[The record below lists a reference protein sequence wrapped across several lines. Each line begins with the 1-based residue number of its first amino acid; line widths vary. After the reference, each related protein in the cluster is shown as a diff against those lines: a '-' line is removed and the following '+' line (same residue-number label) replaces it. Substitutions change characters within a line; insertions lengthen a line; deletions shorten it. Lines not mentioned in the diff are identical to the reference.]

1 MSPASEPSAEPSA
14 QPLAT
19 TRSAAVARAVR
30 AGEDSEQ
37 LQRLVRTAA
46 RVLHVPV
53 VMVSFVAADREI
65 IEAAVGLPEPW
76 ASLRSTP
83 LSHSLCA
90 QVVRLDGPVVL
101 FDARTHPTYREHAAV
116 VEMGAGAYAGYP
128 LRHGGHTLGA
138 FCAADFV
145 PRQWSAGDLQL
156 LEDLAAAVSGELGLR
171 IALQE
176 LQDSHAQLRGQV
188 AELRE
193 QSRTD
198 PLTGVANRRRFDERL
213 AEEVARLQR
222 QPAPLSLV
230 LVDVDRFEEVD
241 GTAGRTAGHRA
252 GDAVLAEVA
261 ARARA
266 VLRRTDLVARLGG
279 AEFAVLL
286 PDADATAADRSAQRV
301 RRAVRERPVAGLA
314 VTVTTG
320 TATYVP
326 SRGVEQFLADAD
338 AALHEAGSSPSA
350 GATGT
355 GDGDG
360 DGT

>member
-1 MSPASEPSAEPSA
+1 MAAPAHGPSAG
-14 QPLAT
+14 PLAT

-53 VMVSFVAADREI
+53 AMVSFVAADREI

-101 FDARTHPTYREHAAV
+101 FDARLHPTYREHAAV

-171 IALQE
+171 IALHE
-176 LQDSHAQLRGQV
+176 LQDSHEQLRGVV
-188 AELRE
+188 AQLRE
-193 QSRTD
+193 QSGTD
-198 PLTGVANRRRFDERL
+198 SLTGVANRRRFDERL

-222 QPAPLSLV
+222 RPGSLALV
-230 LVDVDRFEEVD
+230 LVDVDRPGEVD
-241 GTAGRTAGHRA
+241 GTAGHEV
-252 GDAVLAEVA
+252 GDEVGDEVLAEVA
-261 ARARA
+261 ARARS
-266 VLRRTDLVARLGG
+266 VLRGTDLVARLGG
-279 AEFAVLL
+279 DELAVLL
-286 PDADATAADRSAQRV
+286 PDADAAAATRAARRV
-301 RRAVRERPVAGLA
+301 RRAVRERPAAGA
-314 VTVTTG
+314 AITVTTG

-326 SRGVEQFLADAD
+326 SRGIEQFLADAD
-338 AALHEAGSSPSA
+338 AALHETGGA
-350 GATGT
+350 GA
-355 GDGDG
+355 DQDQ
-360 DGT
+360 DQDEA